1 MKRKCIAL
9 ALTATLAISMLASCG
24 KTDSEKQVDI
34 SVTSED
40 NGAGASTAEPE
51 ETAEVTATPTED
63 PGEAVPAKDV
73 YKDYFLVGAAINGS
87 SLDTMAL
94 HHEGMTKILK
104 ENFNSTTLSN
114 LMKPDYLLDQEASK
128 KSKNGMPVCNFDTC
142 DPALEFCQEN
152 NIKMRGHTLVWHNQ
166 TPAWFFYEDYNES
179 KKLVDKETMTK
190 RLESYIKQVLTHCQ
204 KKYPG
209 VVYAWDVVNEC
220 VSTDEG
226 GYVKTK
232 GGWKLR
238 GKTKKDN
245 DFSHEE
251 AKVNMWYA
259 TMGETYVE
267 KAFTFARKYA
277 KKNVKLF
284 YNDYNPFQV
293 EKMDS
298 IYKMCKQLKK
308 KGILDGIGL
317 QPTVGLTWPEINSDS
332 EGSFKNCLRKYA
344 KLDLEIHITELNF
357 KIQEGRVD
365 EDTLRVQANR
375 YKEMMW
381 LLLHEDKD
389 FGGECDIT
397 SVTVFGIC
405 DDYPLYEDFTQNLY
419 LYDRDCDPK
428 PCYYGFIE
436 PGLKAK

>member
-1 MKRKCIAL
+1 MKRKYVAFAL
-9 ALTATLAISMLASCG
+9 SMVLTMSMLAGCG
-24 KTDSEKQVDI
+24 KTSTEKQTDT

-40 NGAGASTAEPE
+40 NGAGSSTAEPE
-51 ETAEVTATPTED
+51 ETAEATPAPTEN

-73 YKDYFLVGAAINGS
+73 YQDYFLVGAAINGS

-114 LMKPDYLLDQEASK
+114 LMKPDYLLDQKASQ
-128 KSKNGMPVCNFDTC
+128 KSKDGMPVCSFDTC

-152 NIKMRGHTLVWHNQ
+152 DIKMRGHPLVWHTQ
-166 TPAWFFYEDYNES
+166 TTAWFFYDDYDES
-179 KKLVDKETMTK
+179 QQMVDKATMTK
-190 RLESYIKQVLTHCQ
+190 RLESYIKQVITHCQ

-226 GYVKTK
+226 GFVKTK

-277 KKNVKLF
+277 KKDVKLF

-317 QPTVGLTWPEINSDS
+317 QPTVGLTWPEINSDN

-344 KLDLEIHITELNF
+344 KLDLEI
-357 KIQEGRVD
+357 
-365 EDTLRVQANR
+365 
-375 YKEMMW
+375 
-381 LLLHEDKD
+381 
-389 FGGECDIT
+389 
-397 SVTVFGIC
+397 
-405 DDYPLYEDFTQNLY
+405 
-419 LYDRDCDPK
+419 
-428 PCYYGFIE
+428 
-436 PGLKAK
+436 